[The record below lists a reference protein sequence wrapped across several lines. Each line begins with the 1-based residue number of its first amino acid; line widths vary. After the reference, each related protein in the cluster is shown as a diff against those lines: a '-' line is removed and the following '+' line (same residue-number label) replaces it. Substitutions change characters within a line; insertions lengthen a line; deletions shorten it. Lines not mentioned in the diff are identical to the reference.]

1 MTNIIITI
9 LALAGITAGI
19 VRVGL
24 YTADTTGSALTLY
37 PLIATGII
45 IVMTIIIVAITEI
58 RYRRLRHQALFED

>member
-24 YTADTTGSALTLY
+24 YAAGITGNALTLY
-37 PLIATGII
+37 PLIAAGIF
-45 IVMTIIIVAITEI
+45 IVVPIIIVARTEI
-58 RYRRLRHQALFED
+58 RYRRHHREALFED